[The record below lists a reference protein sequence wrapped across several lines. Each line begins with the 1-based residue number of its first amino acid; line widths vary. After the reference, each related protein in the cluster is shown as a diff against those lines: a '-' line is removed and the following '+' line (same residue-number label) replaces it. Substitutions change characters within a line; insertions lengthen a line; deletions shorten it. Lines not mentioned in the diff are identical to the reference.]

1 MKWDDK
7 PSQPDESR
15 YKSVAEILHKHATE
29 RGAKEFITAMDQAG
43 RSITYGQLWRL
54 SNRLSRFLAARNIN
68 AGDRIAVL
76 TNNSL
81 EMAVLY
87 FSIQRYGAAFCTV
100 NVEVNATHVREML
113 NRINPKIVLYHS
125 DCDAEA
131 FGLNERPNI
140 HWVHFGDCDPQGTS
154 ASDGGLFETL
164 NNYDEGNDAP
174 HTNPKQDDL
183 CVLSFTSGTS
193 AAPKG
198 VMHRFGNY
206 YWIADQTIDMW
217 KLTESDRMLEFRSL
231 SWASSHML
239 CLNPALRV
247 GATILL
253 AERFSKSRFFQWL
266 RQYNPTMV
274 IGVPTVI
281 NMLLEQ
287 EPKPEDIEA
296 TKQLRFMSS
305 STAPLMVEQ
314 HRKFEETYGVEL
326 VQLYG
331 MSEGGIVAS
340 NHVGERRIGSV
351 GPPGLYQNLRIVG
364 LNDTTL
370 PQGETGEIEL
380 GGAQPAGAYLLPDRS
395 IEPIGRLRTGDMGYI
410 DEDGYLI
417 ITGRAKDVIIRGGV
431 NIAPLE
437 IDNALTTFPGISE
450 AATIGVTDPLYGEQA
465 VSFVVLAPGTTD
477 DKEAV
482 YAHCAGKLADF
493 KLPAE
498 IIFLDLIPKNDRGK
512 VDRNTLEDLWHKN
525 N

>member
-1 MKWDDK
+1 MNRDNT
-7 PSQPDESR
+7 PSQPDER
-15 YKSVAEILHKHATE
+15 QYKSVAEMLRKHATE
-29 RGAKEFITAMDQAG
+29 RATKTFITAMDQDG
-43 RSITYGQLWRL
+43 RSITFGQLWCL
-54 SNRLSRFLAARNIN
+54 SNRLSRNLAEQNVK
-68 AGDRIAVL
+68 AGERVAVL
-76 TNNSL
+76 THNCL

-100 NVEVNATHVREML
+100 NVEVNANHVREML
-113 NRINPKIVLYHS
+113 NRIDPKLVLYHS
-125 DCDAEA
+125 NCNAEA
-131 FGLNERPNI
+131 LGINERQNI
-140 HWVHFGDCDPQGTS
+140 QWVGFGDCDPHGKS
-154 ASDGGLFETL
+154 ASDGGLFEIL
-164 NNYDEGNDAP
+164 NSYGDGDDAP
-174 HTNPKQDDL
+174 HANPRPDDL

-198 VMHRFGNY
+198 VLHRFGNY

-217 KLTESDRMLEFRSL
+217 RLTQNDRMLEFRSL

-247 GATILL
+247 GAAILL
-253 AERFSKSRFFQWL
+253 AERFSRSRFFQWL

-287 EPKPEDIEA
+287 DPQPDDIQL

-305 STAPLMVEQ
+305 STAPLMVDQ
-314 HRKFEETYGVEL
+314 HRKFEQTYGVEL

-340 NHVGERRIGSV
+340 NHVGERRFGSV

-364 LNDTTL
+364 SDDRTL

-380 GGAQPAGAYLLPDRS
+380 GGAQPAGAYLLPDGRL
-395 IEPIGRLRTGDMGYI
+395 EPIGRLRTGDMGYL

-417 ITGRAKDVIIRGGV
+417 ITGRTKDVIIRGGV

-437 IDNALTTFPGISE
+437 IDNALITFPGISE
-450 AATIGVTDPLYGEQA
+450 VATIGVTDPVYGEQP
-465 VSFVVLAPGTTD
+465 VSFVVLAPDTSD

-482 YAHCAGKLADF
+482 YAHCATKLAHF
-493 KLPAE
+493 KMPAE

-512 VDRNTLEDLWHKN
+512 VDRNTLQRLWSKN
-525 N
+525 K